1 MGGGIRFK
9 VCEKVNV
16 GDRMKKILK
25 YNFFDKEKNMKK
37 IFIILAIFVVSL
49 GYTFAEAP
57 ESYSEPKM
65 KICFDVSEAFGFSTF
80 PDTPEFK
87 YFNQNYTYKDT
98 LEENI
103 FLKNNVSLK
112 LMLSCK
118 ANETFKILPYLG
130 LDFMNFNLAFNLGVD
145 FEIKEKHN
153 FGVGML
159 IGASEWESKFNNKK
173 EWVIEYDGYDY
184 ELDKM
189 TFESTCLR
197 FLVSYSY
204 FIHKS
209 FYVGTN
215 VGFDILRDIEY
226 KEYLKNS
233 NVYCYNT
240 KTYDGTEFVFQ
251 IKVGYR
257 FNK

>member
-1 MGGGIRFK
+1 MLP
-9 VCEKVNV
+9 CEV
-16 GDRMKKILK
+16 
-25 YNFFDKEKNMKK
+25 
-37 IFIILAIFVVSL
+37 
-49 GYTFAEAP
+49 
-57 ESYSEPKM
+57 
-65 KICFDVSEAFGFSTF
+65 
-80 PDTPEFK
+80 
-87 YFNQNYTYKDT
+87 
-98 LEENI
+98 
-103 FLKNNVSLK
+103 
-112 LMLSCK
+112 
-118 ANETFKILPYLG
+118 NETTKVLPYLG
-130 LDFMNFNLAFNLGVD
+130 LDYMDFNPAFGLGVD

-153 FGVGML
+153 FGAGML
-159 IGASEWESKFNNKK
+159 IGKSKWESKFNTK
-173 EWVIEYDGYDY
+173 ERWTCEYY

-197 FLVSYSY
+197 FLVNYSY

-233 NVYCYNT
+233 PDYYYNT
-240 KTYDGTEFVFQ
+240 KAYDGTEFVFQ

>member
-1 MGGGIRFK
+1 
-9 VCEKVNV
+9 
-16 GDRMKKILK
+16 
-25 YNFFDKEKNMKK
+25 MKK
-37 IFIILAIFVVSL
+37 IFAFLAILAIGLSFA
-49 GYTFAEAP
+49 FAEVP
-57 ESYSEPKM
+57 ESSSEHKM
-65 KICFDVSEAFGFSTF
+65 KICFDISEAFGFSTF
-80 PDTPEFK
+80 PDTSSEYK
-87 YFNQNYTYKDT
+87 DFNQYYTYKDT
-98 LEENI
+98 LENDL

-112 LMLSCK
+112 LMLPCEV
-118 ANETFKILPYLG
+118 NETIKVLPYLS
-130 LDFMNFNLAFNLGVD
+130 LDFMNFNPAFGLGAD

-153 FGVGML
+153 LGVGML
-159 IGASEWESKFNNKK
+159 IGKSKWESKFNNKK
-173 EWVIEYDGYDY
+173 EWNIDGY

-215 VGFDILRDIEY
+215 VGFDILRDIEH
-226 KEYLKNS
+226 KMYLKNS
-233 NVYCYNT
+233 NVYYYN
-240 KTYDGTEFVFQ
+240 KKAYDGTEFVFQ

>member
-1 MGGGIRFK
+1 
-9 VCEKVNV
+9 
-16 GDRMKKILK
+16 
-25 YNFFDKEKNMKK
+25 MKK
-37 IFIILAIFVVSL
+37 IFAFLAILAIGLSFA
-49 GYTFAEAP
+49 FAEVP
-57 ESYSEPKM
+57 ESSSEHKM
-65 KICFDVSEAFGFSTF
+65 KICFDISEAFGFSTF
-80 PDTPEFK
+80 PDTSDYK
-87 YFNQNYTYKDT
+87 YFNSYYTYKDT
-98 LEENI
+98 LEKSS
-103 FLKNNVSLK
+103 FFKNNVSLK
-112 LMLSCK
+112 LMLPCEV
-118 ANETFKILPYLG
+118 NETIKVLPYLG
-130 LDFMNFNLAFNLGVD
+130 LDFMNFNPAFGLGVD

-153 FGVGML
+153 FGAGML
-159 IGASEWESKFNNKK
+159 IGKSEWESKFNNKEK
-173 EWVIEYDGYDY
+173 WNTDGY

-215 VGFDILRDIEY
+215 VGFDILRDIEH
-226 KEYLKNS
+226 KVYLKNS
-233 NVYCYNT
+233 NTYYYNT

>member
-1 MGGGIRFK
+1 
-9 VCEKVNV
+9 
-16 GDRMKKILK
+16 
-25 YNFFDKEKNMKK
+25 MKK
-37 IFIILAIFVVSL
+37 IFAFLAILAIGLSFA
-49 GYTFAEAP
+49 FAEVP
-57 ESYSEPKM
+57 ESSSEHKM
-65 KICFDVSEAFGFSTF
+65 KICFDISEAFGFSTF
-80 PDTPEFK
+80 PDTSSEYK
-87 YFNQNYTYKDT
+87 NFNQYYTYKDT
-98 LEENI
+98 LEKSS
-103 FLKNNVSLK
+103 FFKNNISLK
-112 LMLSCK
+112 LMLPCEV
-118 ANETFKILPYLG
+118 NETFKVLPYLG
-130 LDFMNFNLAFNLGVD
+130 LDFMNFNPAFGLGVD

-153 FGVGML
+153 FGAGML
-159 IGASEWESKFNNKK
+159 IGKSKWESKFNNKE
-173 EWVIEYDGYDY
+173 EWNIDGY

-226 KEYLKNS
+226 KMYLKNP
-233 NVYCYNT
+233 NVYGYYYNT
-240 KTYDGTEFVFQ
+240 KAYDGTEFVFQ

>member
-1 MGGGIRFK
+1 
-9 VCEKVNV
+9 
-16 GDRMKKILK
+16 
-25 YNFFDKEKNMKK
+25 MKK
-37 IFIILAIFVVSL
+37 IFAFLAILAIGLSFA
-49 GYTFAEAP
+49 FAEVP
-57 ESYSEPKM
+57 ESSSEHKM
-65 KICFDVSEAFGFSTF
+65 KICFDISEAFGFSTF
-80 PDTPEFK
+80 PDTSSGYK
-87 YFNQNYTYKDT
+87 DFNQDYTYKDT
-98 LEENI
+98 LEKSS
-103 FLKNNVSLK
+103 FFKNNVSLK
-112 LMLSCK
+112 LMLPCEV
-118 ANETFKILPYLG
+118 NETIKVLPYLG
-130 LDFMNFNLAFNLGVD
+130 LDFMEFNPAFNLGVD

-159 IGASEWESKFNNKK
+159 IGKSKWESKFNK
-173 EWVIEYDGYDY
+173 EGWNDGHY
-184 ELDKM
+184 EFDKM

-226 KEYLKNS
+226 KQYLKNS
-233 NVYCYNT
+233 PYYYYNT
-240 KTYDGTEFVFQ
+240 KAYDGTEFVFQ